1 MHATATASR
10 DSTREAL
17 LEAATEVFS
26 RDGYHD
32 ATVREIVSLAGAN
45 VAAVKYHFGDK
56 LGLYSEVLRATV
68 LGAGHALVPAL
79 VDVDAP
85 PEAIL
90 RQLIATFVHRVL
102 GAQGSHGRFLLIAH
116 ELARPTSVLPRL
128 VKEIVQ
134 PNYDRFRMLV
144 GRIIGAPP
152 DDERTCMCTLS
163 IVAQIILY
171 ARTGSLVRLL
181 RPALPLTH
189 ARLDRIAR
197 HIADFSLAA
206 LKAQRA

>member
-1 MHATATASR
+1 MHGATTAAR

-56 LGLYSEVLRATV
+56 LGLYTEVLRATV

-79 VDVDAP
+79 VDTDAP

-102 GAQGSHGRFLLIAH
+102 GAQGSQGRFLLIAH

-134 PNYDRFRMLV
+134 PNYDRIRTLV
-144 GRIIGAPP
+144 GRIVGAPP

-163 IVAQIILY
+163 IIAQIILY

-181 RPALPLTH
+181 RPALPLTR

-206 LKAQRA
+206 LRAQRA